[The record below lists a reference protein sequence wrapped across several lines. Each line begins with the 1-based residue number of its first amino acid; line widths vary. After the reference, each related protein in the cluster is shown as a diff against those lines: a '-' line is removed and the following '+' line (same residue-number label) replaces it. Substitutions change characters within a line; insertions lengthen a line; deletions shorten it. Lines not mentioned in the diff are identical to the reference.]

1 MKSEI
6 SDLLNR
12 PTDQRVREFR
22 YRCAQSIV
30 FGLPVLALQ
39 WLGPRLGGPEAPL
52 WIGIL
57 QMLLAGWILY
67 VAAAGMLLEGLLTRS
82 WKHIADTFIAVVS
95 ISLYLLSVIGVARLF
110 QWVVLLLITW
120 SALRWAWLVRHS
132 RFERAL

>member
-12 PTDQRVREFR
+12 PTDQRIREFR

-39 WLGPRLGGPEAPL
+39 WLGPRLGGPEAPR
-52 WIGIL
+52 WIAIL
-57 QMLLAGWILY
+57 QALLAGWIIY

-82 WKHIADTFIAVVS
+82 WKHLADTFIAILS
-95 ISLYLLSVIGVARLF
+95 IGLYLLSVIGVARLF